1 MSDEIRSEK
10 LSRRSFLKGAAVAG
24 GVAAVSVVGPQ
35 VQAAVETQP
44 RARTGEE
51 ETASPK
57 GYRETPHI
65 LEYYEKAR
73 F

>member
-10 LSRRSFLKGAAVAG
+10 LSRRGFLKGAAVAG
-24 GVAAVSVVGPQ
+24 GAAAVGAVGAQ
-35 VQAAVETQP
+35 VQAGVAAQP
-44 RARTGEE
+44 RTEQVKAP
-51 ETASPK
+51 ASPK
-57 GYRETPHI
+57 GYHETPHI